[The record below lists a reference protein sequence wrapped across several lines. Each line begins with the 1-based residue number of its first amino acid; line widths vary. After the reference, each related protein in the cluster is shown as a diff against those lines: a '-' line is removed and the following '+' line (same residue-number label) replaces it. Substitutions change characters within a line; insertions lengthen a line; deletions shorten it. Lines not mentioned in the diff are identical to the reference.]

1 MILDMFFAEI
11 FGILVSE
18 DFIEMFAGISEF
30 LRTGK
35 DEREIGKI
43 DDTFERGHLFG
54 IDFCGYY
61 IAHEEHLALAV
72 VYDVVNLFGLE
83 LILYRNHDGTIG
95 NNGQE
100 GYCPLA
106 AISSAN
112 SYLVA
117 LYHTAV
123 LEQDV
128 ELFYL
133 SGYIMILQCCSF
145 VIGKSIQMP
154 IVDDALLNI
163 RVETWY

>member
-35 DEREIGKI
+35 VEREIGKI

-95 NNGQE
+95 NNGQKATAHWLLFRPQTAILSPFIT
-100 GYCPLA
+100 PLF
-106 AISSAN
+106 SN
-112 SYLVA
+112 R
-117 LYHTAV
+117 
-123 LEQDV
+123 
-128 ELFYL
+128 
-133 SGYIMILQCCSF
+133 MWSF
-145 VIGKSIQMP
+145 SIFL
-154 IVDDALLNI
+154 A
-163 RVETWY
+163 TS